1 MNFQV
6 GHVSCANWS
15 LEFAVNSW
23 NGTGPVAAAGSWDSR
38 MVILC
43 WPRAI
48 HLTTNMAAG
57 ECQDE
62 HHVFRGSTTIYCGFF

>member
-6 GHVSCANWS
+6 GCASCAKWS
-15 LEFAVNSW
+15 LEFALNNRNS
-23 NGTGPVAAAGSWDSR
+23 TGPVAAAVSLDSR

-43 WPRAI
+43 WPWAL

-57 ECQDE
+57 ECQD
-62 HHVFRGSTTIYCGFF
+62 